1 VQVRV
6 TDNGRGIAPSFLPR
20 LFDMFSQ
27 EQPSAGMG
35 LGLGLTVVKRIVSMH
50 QGSVAVRPRVSTQ
63 GSEFTVE
70 LPIMTPS
77 PSQSLPS
84 NHVTPPAS
92 DAPWPAATPALRVVL
107 VEDNDDIREIMQE
120 LLAVWGHEVEVASDG
135 VAGAELILRL
145 RPDVA
150 LIDIG
155 LPHLDGYGVAARV
168 RSQLEQGTIK
178 LVAMTGFGQDS
189 DRKRAKDAGFDA
201 HLVKPPD
208 VGALQKIL
216 AS

>member
-1 VQVRV
+1 
-6 TDNGRGIAPSFLPR
+6 
-20 LFDMFSQ
+20 
-27 EQPSAGMG
+27 
-35 LGLGLTVVKRIVSMH
+35 
-50 QGSVAVRPRVSTQ
+50 
-63 GSEFTVE
+63 
-70 LPIMTPS
+70 MTPAQ
-77 PSQSLPS
+77 PEPQPDAK
-84 NHVTPPAS
+84 PAS
-92 DAPWPAATPALRVVL
+92 DNSPRAVATGPALRVVL

-135 VAGAELILRL
+135 VAGAELILKL

-155 LPHLDGYGVAARV
+155 LPHLDGYGVASRV
-168 RSQLEQGTIK
+168 RSQLERGTIK

-208 VGALQKIL
+208 VGALQRIL